1 MIKKVFRQML
11 LTQVLSAMTVMI
23 CMLVDSIIIG
33 RFLGVDAMTAYGLAN
48 PVLLIFA
55 AVGSMM
61 SAGIQVVCGKFMGSG
76 DRDGTNRCFSTSIF
90 LVAAISLVGVG
101 LVLLFSSPLCTFLG
115 AGEAVEGNH
124 IFSLTQDYLRGFIIG
139 APAFLCAMIMVPFMQ
154 MSGDRSRLVIAV
166 VAMTLSDIGFDLLNV
181 FVFHGGTLGMGLA
194 SSFSYYIALII
205 GGSYFLKK
213 GSMFRFTRK
222 GIGVKLCGDIA
233 KNGIPTMLTQ
243 VSLVL
248 MVFLFNQLLL
258 EVGNTT
264 AVASYSIVSTIGNIC
279 YCFSSGIGSVALMM
293 SALFYSDEDK
303 RSLHTVVKAMT
314 FNAVLLT
321 GIVIAIVLIA
331 APWLV
336 ALFLDSSPA
345 NQEAQNLA
353 IMGVRL
359 FSLSLVANAVT
370 TAFKN
375 FYQGIGRPGLT
386 NLISVLQSFGFV
398 SLYAW
403 ILSRFLGTT
412 GVWLGWV
419 CGEAT
424 TLLVISLIVWFERK
438 KVAVS
443 VDAFSLLPADF
454 GVSEANCLDL
464 TVRTSQ
470 EAVEASEQSAAFCLR
485 HGESERDSRLISL
498 CIEEMAN
505 NIVEHG
511 FTKDQ
516 RQDHAI
522 DIRLIF
528 KEGKRL
534 IRIRDNCVNFD
545 PVAYMDLHKADDP
558 TLHIGI
564 RLVMKMVKE
573 ANYVCSLGLNNLTL
587 AL

>member
-33 RFLGVDAMTAYGLAN
+33 RFLGVNAMTAYGLAN

-55 AVGSMM
+55 AIGSML

-76 DRDGTNRCFSTSIF
+76 DREGTNRCFSASIF
-90 LVAAISLVGVG
+90 LVAAISAVGVG
-101 LVLLFSSPLCTFLG
+101 LVLLFSAPLCTFLG
-115 AGEAVEGNH
+115 AGEAVPGND
-124 IFSLTQDYLRGFIIG
+124 IFALTQDYLRGFIIG

-154 MSGDRSRLVIAV
+154 MSGDRSRLIVAV
-166 VAMTLSDIGFDLLNV
+166 AAMTLSDIGFDLLNV

-194 SSFSYYIALII
+194 SSFSYYIALVI

-213 GSMFRFTRK
+213 NSMFRFTRK
-222 GIGVKLCGDIA
+222 GISAKMCGDIA
-233 KNGIPTMLTQ
+233 KDGIPTMVNQ

-248 MVFLFNQLLL
+248 LVFLFNKLLL
-258 EVGNTT
+258 EVGGTIS
-264 AVASYSIVSTIGNIC
+264 VASYSIISTIGNLC
-279 YCFSSGIGSVALMM
+279 YCFSAGIGSVALMM
-293 SALFYSDEDK
+293 SSLFYSDEDK

-314 FNAVLLT
+314 FNSVLLP
-321 GIVIAIVLIA
+321 GIVMAIMLLA

-336 ALFLDSSPA
+336 GLFLADNP
-345 NQEAQNLA
+345 EAQGIATIGL
-353 IMGVRL
+353 RL
-359 FSLSLVANAVT
+359 FSFSLIANAINA
-370 TAFKN
+370 AFKN
-375 FYQGIGRPGLT
+375 YYQGIGRVGLT
-386 NLISVLQSFGFV
+386 QVISVLQSFGFAA
-398 SLYAW
+398 LFAFG
-403 ILSRFLGTT
+403 LSRFLGTN
-412 GVWLGWV
+412 GIWLAWV
-419 CGEAT
+419 CGET
-424 TLLVISLIVWFERK
+424 VTLLVISLTVWFK
-438 KVAVS
+438 KKKLTLSA
-443 VDAFSLLPADF
+443 AAYALLPDDF
-454 GVSEANCLDL
+454 GVAAENCLDL
-464 TVRTSQ
+464 TVRTSP
-470 EAVEASEQSAAFCLR
+470 ESVEASECAAEFCLR

-516 RQDHAI
+516 RQDHVI

-545 PVAYMDLHKADDP
+545 PVAYMDLHKSDDP
-558 TLHIGI
+558 TEHIGI